1 MLIARKTQYFARIIN
16 MDFVFK
22 EAKMQ
27 TMFLT
32 ITITIQLPV
41 SPISDGEKVPKPV
54 FTKEQPPVC
63 RCKVFYGNGAA

>member
-1 MLIARKTQYFARIIN
+1 
-16 MDFVFK
+16 
-22 EAKMQ
+22 MQ

-41 SPISDGEKVPKPV
+41 SPISDGEKVPEPV

-63 RCKVFYGNGAA
+63 RRKVFYGNGAA